1 GGRGGGRGARAF
13 ARRSRAGSSVA
24 RRPRRARGRCL
35 DFPHDRAGATHPALL
50 RAVLVIGARAGAVAL
65 LAIALGSRPASAA
78 SVTGRFVG
86 GSPPAPL
93 EAVGVVLRR
102 AAVSTA
108 VRHTL
113 TGADGRFRVD
123 SLRFDRYLLRASLL
137 GYQAWLRSDV
147 ALSEAAPLLDLGT
160 NRLAVSPIA
169 VKGAEVSTARATA
182 IVAPDRNIYLTK
194 DMPAARTGNATDVL
208 RSVPELDVDIDGHV
222 SLRGSTSVNIQFNG
236 RPAPLKGDDL
246 TNYLRQMSASRIER
260 VEVMANPS
268 AKFDPEG
275 TAGIVNLVLKGNTDV
290 GLSGS
295 FNLTLGQRYSSP
307 GARIAWQQGPLTV
320 FGGLSGSLNRFTYN
334 S

>member
-1 GGRGGGRGARAF
+1 GGGRHARPGARPF

-93 EAVGVVLRR
+93 EAVEGVLRR
-102 AAVSTA
+102 PADSTVVA
-108 VRHTL
+108 HTL
-113 TGADGRFRVD
+113 TRAAGRFRVD

-194 DMPAARTGNATDVL
+194 DMPSATTGNATDVL

-222 SLRGSTSVNIQFNG
+222 SLRGSSSVTIQFNG
-236 RPAPLKGDDL
+236 RPAPLKGEDL
-246 TNYLRQMSASRIER
+246 ANYLRQMPGSRIEK
-260 VEVMANPS
+260 VEVIANPS
-268 AKFDPEG
+268 AKYDPEG
-275 TAGIVNLVLKGNTDV
+275 TAGIVNIVLKDNVDL
-290 GLSGS
+290 GLSGN
-295 FNLTLGQRYSSP
+295 FNFTLGQRYSSP
-307 GARIAWQQGPLTV
+307 GTRVAWQKGK
-320 FGGLSGSLNRFTYN
+320 
-334 S
+334 